1 MLGSKYWTVAAVTGS
16 SLRLRI
22 VSAAVPPTPQREP
35 VHMAAM
41 QAELFVTSDK
51 SDIHDLPFDF
61 DVNIDVVE
69 YSRIMRRVGVDG
81 GSVTPVSAFN
91 SSI

>member
-1 MLGSKYWTVAAVTGS
+1 
-16 SLRLRI
+16 

-41 QAELFVTSDK
+41 QAEVIVASDK

-61 DVNIDVVE
+61 DANIDVVE
-69 YSRIMRRVGVDG
+69 YAQIMRRIGIDG